1 VGKAK
6 RAHRRGISVGTLRFA
21 HRTGVNEFFMASV
34 TTLPKSD
41 APDGGILV
49 VDDIVK
55 QFDTPEGPLVAV
67 DHVSLSVRPGEFLAV
82 IGPSGCGKS
91 TLFNVIGGLLDGYRG
106 TVTVGGEAVHG
117 PHPAIGMV
125 FQEESTFPW
134 RTVIE
139 NVAFPLEIA
148 GMAKRDRRDKA
159 RRFIALVGLTG
170 FENRYPAELS
180 GGMRQRVA
188 IARTLASEPKIL
200 LMDEPFASLDEQTRL
215 LLGDKVLQIQ
225 QDLHQTTLL
234 ITHNITEAVQLADRV
249 LVMTYR
255 PGRVKRMVEI
265 DLPRPRS
272 SEVVSSA
279 AFGRYVAQ
287 IWGDLRQEAS
297 RGMQDEES
305 RALHAG
311 ETS

>member
-1 VGKAK
+1 
-6 RAHRRGISVGTLRFA
+6 
-21 HRTGVNEFFMASV
+21 MASV
-34 TTLPKSD
+34 TTLPKSVAAGARTPAD
-41 APDGGILV
+41 AGILV

-82 IGPSGCGKS
+82 IGPSGCGKT

-106 TVTVGGEAVHG
+106 AVTVEGETVHG

-148 GMAKRDRRDKA
+148 GMSRRGRRDKA
-159 RRFIALVGLTG
+159 MKFIALVGLNG

-200 LMDEPFASLDEQTRL
+200 LMDEPFASLDGQTRL

-225 QDLHQTTLL
+225 QDLKQTTLL
-234 ITHNITEAVQLADRV
+234 ITHNITEAVQLADRI

-255 PGRVKRMVEI
+255 PGRVKRIVEI

-272 SEVVSSA
+272 SEVVSSE

-287 IWGDLRQEAS
+287 IWSDLREEAT
-297 RGMQDEES
+297 RGMQDEET

-311 ETS
+311 EAL

>member
-1 VGKAK
+1 MANV
-6 RAHRRGISVGTLRFA
+6 STLSKTA
-21 HRTGVNEFFMASV
+21 TA
-34 TTLPKSD
+34 D
-41 APDGGILV
+41 APSERGILV
-49 VDDIVK
+49 VNDIVK

-91 TLFNVIGGLLDGYRG
+91 TLFNVIGGLTDGYGG
-106 TVTVGGEAVHG
+106 TVTVGGETVHG
-117 PHPAIGMV
+117 PHPSVGMV

-148 GMAKRDRRDKA
+148 GMGKAARHDKA
-159 RRFIALVGLTG
+159 KKFIALVGLGG

-225 QDLHQTTLL
+225 QQLQQTTLL
-234 ITHNITEAVQLADRV
+234 ITHNITEAVQLADRI

-272 SEVVSSA
+272 SDVVSSE
-279 AFGRYVAQ
+279 AFGHYVAQ
-287 IWGDLRQEAS
+287 LWSDLREEAS

-305 RALHAG
+305 RMLHHHHG
-311 ETS
+311 P